1 MVLLDSNVFVIDRFF
16 PRDTHY
22 QSNKNFLNALQ
33 HIEAGLSLFT
43 LLELCGI
50 SSFNLSAKE
59 LKTWLYDFSTVY
71 PVHVLDPWGTGRE
84 TNQEWLGLFIGDLM
98 DNITKKMTFGDA
110 VLLREAEQYSV
121 EAIITWNTKDFVRR
135 TSVPVFS
142 PAAYLRQI
150 EHS

>member
-1 MVLLDSNVFVIDRFF
+1 MVFLDSNIFVIDRFF

-22 QSNKNFLNALQ
+22 QSNTSFLEKLRR
-33 HIEAGLSLFT
+33 IEAGISLFT

-50 SSFNLSAKE
+50 ASFNLSAKE

-71 PVHVLDPWGTGRE
+71 PVRVLDPWGMEGQSS
-84 TNQEWLGLFIGDLM
+84 QEWLSPFVGGMVDK
-98 DNITKKMTFGDA
+98 ITKKMTFGDA
-110 VLLREAEQYSV
+110 VLLREAEQYHA

-135 TSVPVFS
+135 TRVPVFS

-150 EHS
+150 EQA